1 MTKVIAG
8 KYKGRRLKTV
18 RGRQTRATSARVRE
32 ALFTILGPQVDGCR
46 FADLYAG
53 TGAVGIESLSRGAAF
68 CAFVERRHPVAKVIA
83 ANLHTVGA
91 QDNAMLRVAS
101 VDTWIKEQQGT
112 DSPYDILFLDPPYGL
127 AGIGTVLYTLGRA
140 NVVAPD
146 GVIVIEHS
154 TRTAAHQPS
163 AELELT
169 RTYTYGDSA
178 LTLYHPR
185 A

>member
-1 MTKVIAG
+1 
-8 KYKGRRLKTV
+8 LKTV
-18 RGRQTRATSARVRE
+18 RGPRTRTTSARVRE
-32 ALFTILGPQVDGCR
+32 ALFTILGPRVDGCR

-68 CAFVERRHPVAKVIA
+68 CIFVERRHAVAKVIA

-91 QDNAMLRVAS
+91 QDNAVLRVAS
-101 VDTWIKEQQGT
+101 VETWIKEKTGT
-112 DSPYDILFLDPPYGL
+112 DSPFDILFLDPPYDL

-140 NVVAPD
+140 NLAAPD

-154 TRTAAHQPS
+154 TRTAPHQPP
-163 AELELT
+163 AELELI
-169 RTYTYGDSA
+169 RTYTYGDTA
-178 LTLYHPR
+178 LTLYRPR

>member
-1 MTKVIAG
+1 M
-8 KYKGRRLKTV
+8 L
-18 RGRQTRATSARVRE
+18 S
-32 ALFTILGPQVDGCR
+32 FTILGPRVDGCR
-46 FADLYAG
+46 FADLYAS
-53 TGAVGIESLSRGAAF
+53 TGAVGTESLSRGAAF
-68 CAFVERRHPVAKVIA
+68 CTFVERRHSVAKVIA
-83 ANLHTVGA
+83 ANLHTVSA
-91 QDNAMLRVAS
+91 QADAVLRVAS
-101 VDTWIKEQQGT
+101 VETWIREEQGT
-112 DSPYDILFLDPPYGL
+112 DPPYDILFLDPPYDL

-140 NVVAPD
+140 NLAAPD

-154 TRTAAHQPS
+154 TRTPPHQPP